1 MKKRREIRVT
11 LIQKIRF
18 RVKPCYS
25 EERIK
30 KNSVRCTTATNKKL
44 ARRISIAF
52 FILLFNDKY
61 LNIEKKKNKQ
71 IERHSYFGT

>member
-30 KNSVRCTTATNKKL
+30 KIAFDVRQQRIKKL
-44 ARRISIAF
+44 RVGSR
-52 FILLFNDKY
+52 
-61 LNIEKKKNKQ
+61 
-71 IERHSYFGT
+71 